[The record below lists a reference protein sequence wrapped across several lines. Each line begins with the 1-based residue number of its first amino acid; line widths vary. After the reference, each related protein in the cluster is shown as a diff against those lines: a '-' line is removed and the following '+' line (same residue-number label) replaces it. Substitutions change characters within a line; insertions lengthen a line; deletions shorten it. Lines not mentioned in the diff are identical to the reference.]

1 MYLVYYITENHR
13 ILTRTKKNSD
23 FFCETEYSEVVR
35 NRRIFLIFF
44 SREIEIEYCQ
54 TVQIIFTTFS
64 V

>member
-13 ILTRTKKNSD
+13 ILTTTKKKN
-23 FFCETEYSEVVR
+23 FCETEYSEVVR

-54 TVQIIFTTFS
+54 TVQNIFTTFS